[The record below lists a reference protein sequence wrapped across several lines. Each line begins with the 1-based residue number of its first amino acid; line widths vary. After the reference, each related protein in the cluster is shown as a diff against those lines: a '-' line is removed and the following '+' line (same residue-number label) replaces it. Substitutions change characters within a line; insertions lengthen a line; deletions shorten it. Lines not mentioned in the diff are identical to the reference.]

1 MLVKESFIAR
11 RSLTATSNRWGDG
24 GDEEDDAGDVYE
36 RDAEDGPVEDGEKED
51 DACDGNAED
60 GSVEDGEKEDD
71 ACDGNAENG
80 SVEDGEKEDDACDGN
95 AEDGSVEDG
104 EKEDDACD
112 GNAEDGSVED
122 EKDAG
127 EDVVVE
133 DAGEDVVVEDA
144 VEDVE
149 DQNHDRNHQSHH
161 LEVRKCDDSV
171 CTTWQGTKVKRL
183 IIFELSVSIKHR
195 QGITNR
201 CFSTSLFH
209 LNKSYCMVLGPVC
222 NSPLEIIFVLDGSG
236 SIEALGRGNFGRCLN
251 FIVQVE
257 QSFVISPSK
266 TRIAVVL
273 FSNRARIVFSLDTYR
288 SLSSVVS
295 ATKRIRYPRGGTK
308 LGSALRLVQNNVMQ
322 KARKGV
328 AKVSR
333 CFCDLEGS

>member
-1 MLVKESFIAR
+1 M
-11 RSLTATSNRWGDG
+11 
-24 GDEEDDAGDVYE
+24 GDVYE
-36 RDAEDGPVEDGEKED
+36 RDAEDG
-51 DACDGNAED
+51 
-60 GSVEDGEKEDD
+60 SVK
-71 ACDGNAENG
+71 
-80 SVEDGEKEDDACDGN
+80 DGEKEDDACDGN

-122 EKDAG
+122 GEKEDDAYGGNAEDGSVEDEKDAG

-133 DAGEDVVVEDA
+133 DAVEGVEDL
-144 VEDVE
+144 
-149 DQNHDRNHQSHH
+149 NHRSHH